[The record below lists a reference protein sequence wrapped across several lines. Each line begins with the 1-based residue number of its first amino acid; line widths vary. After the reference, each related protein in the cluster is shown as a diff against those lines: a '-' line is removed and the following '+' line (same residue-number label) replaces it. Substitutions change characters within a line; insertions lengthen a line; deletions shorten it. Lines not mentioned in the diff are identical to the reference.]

1 MNDNKMQSLADS
13 IDLKKCVFCG
23 EVMLMKGVILGI
35 KGLPETNP
43 NSKEVDMQNAD
54 LVVPVTCPHCG
65 FVHLFSGQTLS
76 IPSRSDGAA
85 AS

>member
-1 MNDNKMQSLADS
+1 MQNFAES
-13 IDLKKCVFCG
+13 IDLRKCVFCG

-43 NSKEVDMQNAD
+43 ITKAMDMQHAD
-54 LVVPVTCPHCG
+54 IVIPITCPHCG

-76 IPSRSDGAA
+76 IP
-85 AS
+85 